1 MRSGAFWLVTVEI
14 ITASVKWWVV
24 WSEWATSL
32 LCAQACSH
40 HLLCNIPT
48 TLTERLQVRLGSLL
62 ADFSTAEPSGDGGCT
77 NSTTPAAPFSL
88 QLVCI
93 CMCVRVCAAAVRTAV
108 YSNMLHLCT
117 QPKMSSDGALSKSV
131 SHLCEPGHI
140 LAGAP
145 YGNTVILNMRRK
157 RMWFERLI

>member
-93 CMCVRVCAAAVRTAV
+93 CMCVCVCV
-108 YSNMLHLCT
+108 L
-117 QPKMSSDGALSKSV
+117 Q
-131 SHLCEPGHI
+131 LCEQLSIVTCFICAHSQRW
-140 LAGAP
+140 AQTAP
-145 YGNTVILNMRRK
+145 SQKVCPTYASRATFLQELLM
-157 RMWFERLI
+157 ETLLY